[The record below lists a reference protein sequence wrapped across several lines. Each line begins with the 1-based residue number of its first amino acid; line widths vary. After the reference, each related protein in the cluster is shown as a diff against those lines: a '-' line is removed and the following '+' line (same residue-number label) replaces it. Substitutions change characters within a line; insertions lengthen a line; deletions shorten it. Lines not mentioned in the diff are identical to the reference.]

1 MKKIILILTMIF
13 STAFVFATSF
23 KVESVDG
30 KVTYQSA
37 PNEWKTLENGQ
48 ELSSSSV
55 IQTSINSTLVVS
67 ENGSKYTIKAMQKG
81 SIENL
86 IELSTKGGIK
96 KGTIVKNSAVK
107 SDTNKTSKSVVTA
120 SSRASEAK
128 EDFEWEE

>member
-1 MKKIILILTMIF
+1 MIF

-81 SIENL
+81 TIDSL
-86 IELSTKGGIK
+86 IDDNSAKGIK
-96 KGTIVKNSAVK
+96 KSGGLKKSTVAADVESSGKGTA
-107 SDTNKTSKSVVTA
+107 TA

-128 EDFEWEE
+128 SDLDWDD